1 MSALRAGRRAARA
14 AIRAAVTAALLIWGA
29 AGPGPAR
36 AQELSAATGT
46 LPSGVVY
53 EVRADPAQAAAA
65 VALWYRAPAAG
76 FEGTPLPGLS
86 RLAATTVAGSAPVTG
101 TPLGRLVQGFGGR
114 LAVAAYPDSVSIT
127 ALVPPDRVAQTVRAM
142 TADYF
147 APVVTADGL
156 RLAGREAAAELVL
169 RSYEPEAIEDALG
182 EALFAAGP
190 LHDGVFGKPGALAG
204 VPLERVRAYAE
215 RAFRPANAT
224 LILTGNVDRAV
235 LREVA
240 ARPSPGSLVPE
251 PPAPQTARP
260 AGVPLSRQANIVG
273 TGLGWIGPP
282 IADEA
287 AATALDFAAEAL
299 FGARTGVVPKA
310 LGDRKASVTGKF
322 LTYHAPGAFLVTI
335 TGPEA
340 AAARPLVEKAIA
352 DAAHPMPQP
361 AFEAAR
367 ARFVYRLLDQMETPA
382 DVADVYGWYTVE
394 GAPAYAPAEGG
405 TDGRYF
411 TLAAKLTPASVAAAV
426 AKYLGVPPAVVTL
439 TRPAPKPSAKPG
451 KASA

>member
-1 MSALRAGRRAARA
+1 M
-14 AIRAAVTAALLIWGA
+14 RAAVTAAFLIWGA
-29 AGPGPAR
+29 AGPAR
-36 AQELSAATGT
+36 AQDLTASSGV
-46 LPSGVVY
+46 LPSGVRY
-53 EVRADPAQAAAA
+53 QVRPDPAAAAAA

-76 FEGTPLPGLS
+76 FEGSSLPGLS
-86 RLAATTVAGSAPVTG
+86 RLAAATVAGSTPVTG
-101 TPLGRLVQGFGGR
+101 TPLGRLVDRYGGR
-114 LAVAAYPDSVSIT
+114 LAVAAYPESVSIT

-142 TADYF
+142 TGDYF

-156 RLAGREAAAELVL
+156 RLAGREAAAELLL

-190 LHDGVFGKPGALAG
+190 LHDGVFSKPEALAG
-204 VPLERVRAYAE
+204 ATLERVRAYAE
-215 RAFRPANAT
+215 RAFRPSNAI
-224 LILTGNVDRAV
+224 LVLTGNVDPAV

-240 ARPSPGSLVPE
+240 SRPNPGPPAPPE
-251 PPAPQTARP
+251 RAAPQTARP
-260 AGVPLSRQANIVG
+260 AGSPLTREANIAG

-287 AATALDFAAEAL
+287 SATALDFAAETL
-299 FGARTGVVPKA
+299 FGNRTGIVPKA
-310 LGDRKASVTGKF
+310 LGSRKASVTGKF
-322 LTYHAPGAFLVTI
+322 LTYHGPGIFLVTI

-340 AAARPLVEKAIA
+340 AAARPVVEKAIA
-352 DAAHPMPQP
+352 EAAVPMPQP

-367 ARFVYRLLDQMETPA
+367 ARFVYRLLGQMETPA

-426 AKYLGVPPAVVTL
+426 AKYLGAPPAVVTV
-439 TRPAPKPSAKPG
+439 TRPVPKASPSPKPG
-451 KASA
+451 KMPA